1 MRISDWSSDVCSSV
15 LWRESSVF
23 TPLARDVMEYAEAM
37 SQTPPAVTDEM
48 SAGLL
53 EQLGASALIELTA
66 MIGYANLAARTNTA
80 LGIESEG
87 LSRVCKLPDRKT
99 VVPGKSV
106 SVRVDL
112 VGRRV
117 LKKTK
122 TNNSSNN

>member
-80 LGIESEG
+80 LGIASEG
-87 LSRVCKLPDRKT
+87 LSRVCKIPLADR
-99 VVPGKSV
+99 P
-106 SVRVDL
+106 VRSEI
-112 VGRRV
+112 GRASCRERV
-117 LKKTK
+117 WHDV
-122 TNNSSNN
+122 